1 MADGAIDI
9 LQFTEVG
16 GEVAGLAF
24 EELDEIGGVVI
35 AQVVGYLL
43 DEHVGIAHHA
53 LRLKDDAVVDEGEG
67 RLAGTFVD
75 AFVEGTDGYVEA
87 VGIFLNGMQTGI
99 FLLDKATELDEELV
113 GGLHAVK
120 VDATLLTAVA
130 LYLDEEDAE
139 EGLENVDV
147 AELATAVRFFFHLL
161 DEYLE
166 LGGGGGVYI
175 IIRCGVEGVE
185 GVVLEDGAAAVEGLA
200 GGSGLVA
207 HEVGTHLDSQSAVV
221 ADVGILIDVGIE
233 IVYLPRREEEDGVGL
248 HLVVDKVNGVSA
260 LALLKPQYLIECMNM
275 R

>member
-9 LQFTEVG
+9 LQFAEIRG
-16 GEVAGLAF
+16 KVAGLAL
-24 EELDEIGGVVI
+24 EKLDEIGWVVVAELI
-35 AQVVGYLL
+35 GYLL
-43 DEHVGIAHHA
+43 DEEAGVTHQT

-67 RLAGTFVD
+67 RLVGTLVD
-75 AFVEGTDGYVEA
+75 ALVEGADGYIEA
-87 VGIFLNGMQTGI
+87 VGIFLDGMQTGI
-99 FLLDKATELDEELV
+99 FLLDKATELDEELM
-113 GGLHAVK
+113 GGLHTVK
-120 VDATLLTAVA
+120 VDAALLTAVA

-175 IIRCGVEGVE
+175 IIRCSVEGVE
-185 GVVLEDGAAAVEGLA
+185 GVVFEDGAAAVKGLA
-200 GGSGLVA
+200 GDRGRVA
-207 HEVGTHLDSQSAVV
+207 HDVGAHLDGDAAVV
-221 ADVGILIDVGIE
+221 ADVGILIDVGIK

-260 LALLKPQYLIECMNM
+260 LALLEP
-275 R
+275 